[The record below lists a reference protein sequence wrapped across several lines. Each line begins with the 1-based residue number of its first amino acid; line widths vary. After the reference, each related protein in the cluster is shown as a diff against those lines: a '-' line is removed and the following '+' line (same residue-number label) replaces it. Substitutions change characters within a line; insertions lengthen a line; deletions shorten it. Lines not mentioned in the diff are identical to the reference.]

1 MQESKKQT
9 VSVDEKR
16 AIVTMAE
23 TFRLEGHSNYLQ
35 KTSEATGVSHRRV
48 VRYLEEWRKSKDEAG
63 EIEVLNFMEDEW
75 ASAKQQLA
83 FIATQANR
91 KVLNHIHVLL
101 DVENT
106 NNLNTRAIKDLAGSL
121 QVLSRESAA
130 MMGESR
136 SSGNAVAAQQSTV
149 NIVLPPK
156 GEMPI
161 VDGEIEVLKPEGGQD
176 ASNDSR

>member
-63 EIEVLNFMEDEW
+63 EIEVLNFMEDE
-75 ASAKQQLA
+75 
-83 FIATQANR
+83 
-91 KVLNHIHVLL
+91 
-101 DVENT
+101 
-106 NNLNTRAIKDLAGSL
+106 
-121 QVLSRESAA
+121 
-130 MMGESR
+130 
-136 SSGNAVAAQQSTV
+136 
-149 NIVLPPK
+149 
-156 GEMPI
+156 
-161 VDGEIEVLKPEGGQD
+161 
-176 ASNDSR
+176 